1 MSVQI
6 ENYLFMMVL
15 YILCFIY
22 IFSVRTEY
30 VCLILLICLNLFYVL
45 LFLGDINKS
54 VLIQIF
60 IYKIPVRIII
70 LLLWLLLMV
79 SNSWLINTFRILR
92 AKFSNSDT
100 GIDLGSKSNYKTK
113 NQIILLLVCSVTLLL
128 FLHLLSISVLPTLN
142 PAINVLTLII
152 IVVCCILT
160 SITIQLNDQLS
171 SNTKIITTQT

>member
-22 IFSVRTEY
+22 IFSLRTEY

-45 LFLGDINKS
+45 LFLSDINKS

-79 SNSWLINTFRILR
+79 SNNWLINTFRILR
-92 AKFSNSDT
+92 AKFTNSDT
-100 GIDLGSKSNYKTK
+100 GIDLGSKKNHKTK
-113 NQIILLLVCSVTLLL
+113 NQIILLLVCSVILLL

-142 PAINVLTLII
+142 PATNVLTLII
-152 IVVCCILT
+152 IVVCLILT
-160 SITIQLNDQLS
+160 SITIHLNDELS
-171 SNTKIITTQT
+171 SNTRIITTQT